1 MLFKHK
7 NEFMHAFCAVSA
19 LLQYVLRCMFIGG
32 DPMIQSV
39 NMREPLIIELKKKVT
54 HALSQAL
61 IPLQAYAAEFEQFLE
76 LQNLDIQ
83 EFIQ

>member
-1 MLFKHK
+1 
-7 NEFMHAFCAVSA
+7 MHAFCAVSA

-39 NMREPLIIELKKKVT
+39 NMREPLIIELKKKVA

-61 IPLQAYAAEFEQFLE
+61 IPLRAYAAEYEQFLE
-76 LQNLDIQ
+76 LHNLDIQ

>member
-1 MLFKHK
+1 MLFKHAM
-7 NEFMHAFCAVSA
+7 NSHAAS
-19 LLQYVLRCMFIGG
+19 LLHQYVLRSMFIGG

-39 NMREPLIIELKKKVT
+39 NMREPLILELKKKVA

-61 IPLQAYAAEFEQFLE
+61 IPLRAYAAEFEQFLE

-83 EFIQ
+83 EFIE